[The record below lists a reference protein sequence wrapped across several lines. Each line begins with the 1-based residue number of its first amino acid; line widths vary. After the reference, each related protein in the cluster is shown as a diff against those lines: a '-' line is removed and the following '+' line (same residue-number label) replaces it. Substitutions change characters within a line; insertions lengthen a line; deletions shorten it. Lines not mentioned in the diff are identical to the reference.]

1 MLTHYKVLAPEFIH
15 KKPWHWNFYT
25 HTLFTYKSFYKQ
37 RNLTQR
43 SCDISFYTQAPLHIE
58 KVLLT
63 EAFTQRSICTKKFL
77 HTETFRNKILS
88 TERKFVHTH
97 NFCLHPNVL
106 TQRIVYTEQRLQK
119 DTCTISFTHK
129 HKRFY
134 REKPL
139 HRTVFTHI
147 FLHRN
152 LCTKEPLRTQVSTQG
167 NPSTHKH
174 AHTSDHTCFHLE
186 ALHAKVFTRRSV
198 YQKTSSTKK
207 IQKNQKK
214 QLHGMLW
221 HRQTFHAF
229 THTCS
234 EIFLRIL
241 MWSASDVQKHQ
252 QLNDKMNIHL

>member
-1 MLTHYKVLAPEFIH
+1 M
-15 KKPWHWNFYT
+15 
-25 HTLFTYKSFYKQ
+25 
-37 RNLTQR
+37 
-43 SCDISFYTQAPLHIE
+43 HIE

-63 EAFTQRSICTKKFL
+63 EAFTQRSICTKKSL

-106 TQRIVYTEQRLQK
+106 TQRLVYTEKRLQK

-174 AHTSDHTCFHLE
+174 AHTSDHTCFHL
-186 ALHAKVFTRRSV
+186 
-198 YQKTSSTKK
+198 
-207 IQKNQKK
+207 
-214 QLHGMLW
+214 
-221 HRQTFHAF
+221 
-229 THTCS
+229 
-234 EIFLRIL
+234 
-241 MWSASDVQKHQ
+241 
-252 QLNDKMNIHL
+252 